1 MLEKYAKQITL
12 ALIALIL
19 LLILCQASNLSG
31 RNLLGWVEG
40 FRTPSEGFRTL
51 SEGYRTL
58 SEGFD
63 NPTTT
68 SPTYCPGQHPKVPC
82 SSIKTCA
89 TPTTTPHISQE
100 DTEII
105 DRYLYLQSLLES
117 LNFFDKNPDE
127 WNKI

>member
-1 MLEKYAKQITL
+1 MLEKYGKQITL

-19 LLILCQASNLSG
+19 LLILCQASNLAG
-31 RNLLGWVEG
+31 RNLLGWVES
-40 FRTPSEGFRTL
+40 FH
-51 SEGYRTL
+51 
-58 SEGFD
+58 

-68 SPTYCPGQHPKVPC
+68 EPTYCPGQHPKVPC

-117 LNFFDKNPDE
+117 LKIFDTKE
-127 WNKI
+127 QKWNLLE